1 MMKLLKMEVRNFKPF
16 RELTLPEGNMELP
29 SGLII
34 VKGPNSTGKSSLFE
48 AILWCIWGA
57 DAVGLTN
64 DELISFSS
72 TFCNVTLVFEVA
84 GARYKIDRSY
94 NPADGMSV
102 VLFMKTGNTWKRIAD
117 KSKSVGTKIDEIL
130 SLELRQ
136 ALNTLLVRQGEVA
149 AIANATPSV
158 LRNLLVEVYDIDIL
172 NRMSNHLDNF
182 ESNLESKINALLD
195 DYRSPELIQEQI
207 EGCRKRISDYNA
219 SINSRNDEI
228 SSTEQLLTDI
238 PNSESLKKVSEISEE
253 INRETRELEN
263 RQKDLDDDL
272 SRAGLLEADGAI
284 VQARLDSLQREKE
297 RVESERESLLGAI
310 QTIDQEIGQIRG
322 SNADLDE
329 KITTLTKIRSD
340 KEDIICPTCSKP
352 LSPKERDT
360 LVSDYKKSVRTG
372 SVKIK
377 GLETSRTEHFNNIRK
392 IESRVKE
399 IDRITEAA
407 KAVQSTKKKVDSVQ
421 DKIAKSQKRLHEI
434 LGDIGIPDL
443 DVLMK
448 RFSVNNVSALQLHI
462 ASLETTLREA
472 RKGTT
477 DIQKNI
483 EREELAISELEEKEI
498 LMKQMGAEI
507 EEMKILNEHAK
518 YVRRKLVSGFVA
530 DYVFQKRLIGII
542 RSATNQYARFFTSG
556 QYTSI
561 DLEPTPSTK
570 RSGPGLI
577 LKVWDERDQAWK
589 KPNQLSYGDRTAI
602 SLALRLGI
610 SRTMSSI
617 RPLRDSPIITPR
629 VKSVLLDEP
638 LGGLDRTRR
647 ESVMNNLINDKNFE
661 QILLITHTDIQ
672 GWEGVPTIEVAKSGI
687 GSTAVLEY

>member
-1 MMKLLKMEVRNFKPF
+1 MRLLKLEVRNFKPF
-16 RELTLPEGNMELP
+16 RELILPEGEMELP
-29 SGLII
+29 GGLII
-34 VKGPNSTGKSSLFE
+34 VKGPNSTGKSSLLE
-48 AILWCIWGA
+48 AILWGLWGA

-72 TFCNVTLVFEVA
+72 TFCSVIVIFEVA

-102 VLFMKTGNTWKRIAD
+102 VLFMKTGTTWKRIAD

-172 NRMSNHLDNF
+172 NKMSNHLDSF
-182 ESNLESKINALLD
+182 ESNLDSKISALSV
-195 DYRSPELIQEQI
+195 DYRTPESIREQI
-207 EGCRKRISDYNA
+207 DDCRQRIEGYTQ
-219 SINSRNDEI
+219 SIETRTKEI
-228 SSTEQLLTDI
+228 LSTEKLLNDI
-238 PNSESLKKVSEISEE
+238 PSSESLKKVSGISQEIE
-253 INRETRELEN
+253 RKKDELDT
-263 RQKDLDDDL
+263 RQKDLADTL
-272 SRAGLLEADGAI
+272 SHAGLLDADET
-284 VQARLDSLQREKE
+284 VVHARLDSLQREKD
-297 RVESERESLLGAI
+297 RLESEKDEISRTI
-310 QTIDQEIGQIRG
+310 QGIDQEIGQIRG
-322 SNADLDE
+322 TNSDLEE
-329 KITTLTKIRSD
+329 KITMLTKIRS
-340 KEDIICPTCSKP
+340 EGEAIICPTCSKP

-360 LVSDYKKSVRTG
+360 LVADYEKSIKSG
-372 SVKIK
+372 SGKIK
-377 GLETSRTEHFNNIRK
+377 QLDQNRIEHSSNLRK
-392 IESRVKE
+392 IDSRVAE
-399 IDRITEAA
+399 IDRISEAA
-407 KAVQSTKKKVDSVQ
+407 KAVQTAKKKVDAVQ
-421 DKIAKSQKRLHEI
+421 NELTKSQDNLLKI
-434 LGDIGIPDL
+434 LGDTGIPDL
-443 DVLMK
+443 DALMK
-448 RFSVNNVSALQLHI
+448 RFSKSNLTDLQMHI
-462 ASLETTLREA
+462 ANLEITLGELQRGTSEIEA
-472 RKGTT
+472 RIK
-477 DIQKNI
+477 
-483 EREELAISELEEKEI
+483 EEESLISKLEGKET

-507 EEMKILNEHAK
+507 DEMKLLNEHAK

-570 RSGPGLI
+570 RSGPGLL
-577 LKVWDERDQAWK
+577 LKIWDERDQAWK
-589 KPNQLSYGDRTAI
+589 KTNQLSYGDRTAI

-610 SRTMSSI
+610 SRTMSTI
-617 RPLRDSPIITPR
+617 RPLRDSPVITPR

-638 LGGLDRTRR
+638 LGGLDKTRR
-647 ESVMNNLINDKNFE
+647 ESVVNNLINDKNFE

-687 GSTAVLEY
+687 GSTAVLEL